1 MSTFAGTGSAGTT
14 DGHVGSATFSHPSGV
29 AVDGSGN
36 LYVTDCTGHRIRKI
50 QGGFVSTLAGSG
62 VAGYTNGVGT
72 SASFNAPFGI
82 AFNPV
87 VWQFPLTGQFMWLI
101 KVTTGFAVSAQR
113 ER

>member
-1 MSTFAGTGSAGTT
+1 MGMLALLLSVIQAVSLLTVLGTCMS
-14 DGHVGSATFSHPSGV
+14 PIIP
-29 AVDGSGN
+29 
-36 LYVTDCTGHRIRKI
+36 VTELGKI

-62 VAGYTNGVGT
+62 VAGYANGVGT